1 LPRYPTVIMCRRC
14 SKSYMPFMLPLFD
27 VPLKEYPLP
36 KWGEVFAA
44 EKRRNEAAAGN
55 QPAAEGADSNLI

>member
-1 LPRYPTVIMCRRC
+1 
-14 SKSYMPFMLPLFD
+14 MPFMLPLFD